1 MNKSGEADMAV
12 TNRVTLEIAISETS
26 TADAGL
32 PSLPHL
38 FKLQGFDLPDFK
50 VYGSNE
56 QNLVHSGTLN
66 LAGAP
71 QSLDLNGGIN
81 SRLTGAAQ
89 TWATVKGIAVANLS
103 SDEAVIIGGGADA
116 VIAVQAAVGPGG
128 VYLYVDPIDGTTVT
142 PTSADTL
149 QFDPGASTLDVAYI
163 IWGTS

>member
-1 MNKSGEADMAV
+1 MAV

-38 FKLQGFDLPDFK
+38 FKLQGFDLPDFQ
-50 VYGSNE
+50 VYADGSGANQ

-81 SRLTGAAQ
+81 SKLTGAVQ
-89 TWATVKGIAVANLS
+89 TWAKVKGIAVANLS
-103 SDEAVIIGGGADA
+103 SDTGEAVIIGGGADA

-128 VYLYVDPIDGTTVT
+128 VYLYTDPIDGTTVT

>member
-1 MNKSGEADMAV
+1 MAV

-38 FKLQGFDLPDFK
+38 FKLQGFDLPDFQ
-50 VYGSNE
+50 VYADGSGANE

-81 SRLTGAAQ
+81 SKLTGAAQ
-89 TWATVKGIAVANLS
+89 TWAKVKGIAVVNLS
-103 SDEAVIIGGGADA
+103 SDTGEAVIIGGGADA

-128 VYLYVDPIDGTTVT
+128 VYLYTDPIDGATVT

>member
-1 MNKSGEADMAV
+1 MAV
-12 TNRVTLEIAISETS
+12 ANRVTLEIAISETS

-38 FKLQGFDLPDFK
+38 FKLQGFDLPDFQ
-50 VYGSNE
+50 VYADGSGANE

-89 TWATVKGIAVANLS
+89 TWAKVKGIAVVNLS
-103 SDEAVIIGGGADA
+103 SDTGEAVIIGGGADA

-128 VYLYVDPIDGTTVT
+128 VYLYTDPIDGATVT

>member
-1 MNKSGEADMAV
+1 MAV
-12 TNRVTLEIAISETS
+12 SNRVTLEIAISETS

-38 FKLQGFDLPDFK
+38 FKLQGFDLPDFQ
-50 VYGSNE
+50 VYADGSGANE

-81 SRLTGAAQ
+81 SKLTGAAQ
-89 TWATVKGIAVANLS
+89 TWAKVKGIAVVNLS
-103 SDEAVIIGGGADA
+103 SDTGEAVIIGGGADA

-128 VYLYVDPIDGTTVT
+128 VYLYTDPIDGATVT

>member
-1 MNKSGEADMAV
+1 MAV
-12 TNRVTLEIAISETS
+12 TNRATLEIAISETS

-38 FKLQGFDLPDFK
+38 FKLQGFDLPDFQ
-50 VYGSNE
+50 VYADGSGANE

-71 QSLDLNGGIN
+71 QSLDLNGGI
-81 SRLTGAAQ
+81 SSKLTGAVQ

-103 SDEAVIIGGGADA
+103 SDTGEAVIIGGGADA

-128 VYLYVDPIDGTTVT
+128 VYLYVDPIDGATVT
-142 PTSADTL
+142 ATIADTL